1 MRINKCL
8 KVCLVLCC
16 VIVSISALKKK
27 RGLYHGLPGYSI
39 PLGASLYK
47 PYHASPY
54 AKFPGF
60 YKGYGALS
68 PGFALF
74 PGGATVASYQRNFP
88 KLPAVYTPPYLPPL
102 GVQSTVLRP
111 VSSFATVAPVAPFAP
126 VAPLAPVAP
135 ATPLVPAY
143 PAVPQVP
150 VIHTPT
156 YIPIGNAQ
164 QTSFFATYPQK
175 PIIPVAVPAVPEKP
189 KVPIFIQ
196 KPLYTGFQNVIPTG
210 VFPAGVYNPQVAVS
224 NVSPTFVGV
233 PIAGPTVS
241 TPTVST
247 ATVTQTAQ
255 QPWRPVVLH
264 HPTPAPA
271 TTTAF
276 KPSINLLPPFTLPAG
291 SQGQIYISS
300 TPSTIVHQDSQQ
312 QQQQT
317 LLDLEQASLH
327 HHSQEDGNGAF
338 NGQPYDVASNHGR
351 YSGPSSY
358 DVDITHNG
366 YQKK

>member
-8 KVCLVLCC
+8 QVCLVLCC
-16 VIVSISALKKK
+16 VVISISALKKK

-39 PLGASLYK
+39 AIGAGAYR
-47 PYHASPY
+47 PYHSSPY

-60 YKGYGALS
+60 YKGYSGALS
-68 PGFALF
+68 PGYALF

-88 KLPAVYTPPYLPPL
+88 RIPVYTPQYLPPL
-102 GVQSTVLRP
+102 GVPSTVLRP
-111 VSSFATVAPVAPFAP
+111 VTNFAALAPAAPV
-126 VAPLAPVAP
+126 APVAP
-135 ATPLVPAY
+135 ATPLIPAY
-143 PAVPQVP
+143 PATQQIPDV
-150 VIHTPT
+150 HTPT
-156 YIPIGNAQ
+156 YIPIGNTQ

-175 PIIPVAVPAVPEKP
+175 PIIPVAVPVPEKP
-189 KVPIFIQ
+189 KVPLFIQ
-196 KPLYTGFQNVIPTG
+196 KPLYTGYPNVIATG
-210 VFPAGVYNPQVAVS
+210 VLPAGIYNPQVAVS

-241 TPTVST
+241 TPAVST
-247 ATVTQTAQ
+247 ATVPQTAQ

-264 HPTPAPA
+264 HPTPAPS
-271 TTTAF
+271 TTTAY
-276 KPSINLLPPFTLPAG
+276 KPSINLLPPYNLPG

-300 TPSTIVHQDSQQ
+300 TPATIVHQDSQQ

-317 LLDLEQASLH
+317 LLDLEQASFH
-327 HHSQEDGNGAF
+327 HHSQQEDGNGAF